1 MFAFL
6 ASLCKPITFA
16 MKYIKAEQNNL
27 GLANSW
33 VLQIQTV
40 DKQKKKRLLGLMNY
54 PISLEAT
61 FGQMGYN
68 LCRLVRAPIV
78 F

>member
-1 MFAFL
+1 MFLSCNSFFFQLMFAFL

-40 DKQKKKRLLGLMNY
+40 DKQKKKDFWV
-54 PISLEAT
+54 S
-61 FGQMGYN
+61 
-68 LCRLVRAPIV
+68 
-78 F
+78 